1 MQTELLGCS
10 DEDIAFAAQ
19 LIKKGE
25 VVGMPTETVYGLAS
39 NALDPN
45 ASKKIYAAKGR
56 PSDNP
61 LIVHICELDMIN
73 PLVKFIPDIARE
85 CAEKFWSGPLTM
97 VLPKS
102 DKIPFE
108 TSGGLDTVG
117 IRFPANK
124 TACKLIKASGVPLAA
139 PSANRSGSPSPTCAK
154 HVFEDMNGRI
164 PAILDDGSCSIGV
177 ESTVICFEGENA
189 IRILRPGFIS
199 AEDFMQITDKVYIDK
214 GVLHSVS
221 NDEKVA
227 SPGMKYKHY
236 SPNCDVTIIE
246 CENKQALIKFAESL
260 ESNAALVTSD
270 LIENYENLKCRNL
283 IFGATP
289 DEQAKRLFDLLREL
303 DELKCTKAYFTR
315 PLEGGVGMAVL
326 NRLLR
331 AAAFK
336 VIKI

>member
-1 MQTELLGCS
+1 MRTELLGCS
-10 DEDIAFAAQ
+10 DEDIKLAAQ
-19 LIKKGE
+19 LIKAGE
-25 VVGMPTETVYGLAS
+25 VVGMPTETVYGLAA

-45 ASKKIYAAKGR
+45 ASKKIYKAKGR

-61 LIVHICELDMIN
+61 LIVHICELEMIN
-73 PLVKFIPDIARE
+73 SLVKYIPDIAKE
-85 CAEKFWSGPLTM
+85 CAKKFWSGPLTM

-102 DKIPFE
+102 DIIPFE

-117 IRFPANK
+117 IRFPANQ
-124 TACKLIKASGVPLAA
+124 TACKLIEKSGLPIAA

-177 ESTVICFEGENA
+177 ESTVICFEGENG

-214 GVLHSVS
+214 GVLHSVA
-221 NDEKVA
+221 NDQKVA

-236 SPNCDVTIIE
+236 SPACDVTIIDIDN
-246 CENKQALIKFAESL
+246 NKLAEFAGSL
-260 ESNAALVTSD
+260 AEDMAIVTPN
-270 LIENYENLKCRNL
+270 LIETSEKLKCKNL
-283 IFGATP
+283 IFGDTA
-289 DEQAKRLFDLLREL
+289 EKQAKNLFDLLREL